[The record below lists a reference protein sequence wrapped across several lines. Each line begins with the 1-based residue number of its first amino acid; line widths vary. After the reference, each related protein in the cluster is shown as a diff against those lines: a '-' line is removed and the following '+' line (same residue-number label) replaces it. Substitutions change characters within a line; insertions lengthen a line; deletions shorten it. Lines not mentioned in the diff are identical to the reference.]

1 MLSRRMSRKT
11 LSRKIW
17 RKLAQDS
24 RGTEIAEA
32 AVVLPL
38 LFVMLFAIFWF
49 GQAFRIYG
57 AVTHAAR
64 EGARAAVAP
73 VCATCAAP
81 SNANGSPS
89 TQNAVTAV
97 TAAMT
102 AAHLNIAQLE
112 AFNKWTP
119 PVLCACGTSSCNGGS
134 VSCDTSVT
142 SNTNVCVQPNVQ
154 LSYSALGGEG
164 TCGTSVS
171 VRYKYPYRFTLPCWP
186 QPCTSLDLE
195 NVGLPGQAQMRLET
209 Q

>member
-102 AAHLNIAQLE
+102 PAHLNIAQLE
-112 AFNKWTP
+112 AFSKWAP
-119 PVLCACGTSSCNGGS
+119 PALCACGSPSCNGGS
-134 VSCDTSVT
+134 GSCGTNVT
-142 SNTNVCVQPNVQ
+142 SNTHRCVQPN
-154 LSYSALGGEG
+154 LHA
-164 TCGTSVS
+164 
-171 VRYKYPYRFTLPCWP
+171 
-186 QPCTSLDLE
+186 
-195 NVGLPGQAQMRLET
+195 AH
-209 Q
+209 